1 MEFGWA
7 RRESRPYTDLVTRAR
22 WLNESEMRAWRAFIE
37 TVGDLTTALEHDLVP
52 HGVTM
57 GDYQVLVYLDE
68 AEGRS
73 MRMCDLAAR
82 LQLSPSGLTRRLDG
96 LVRQGLVERV
106 NSTEDRRVML
116 ATLTPAGLAR
126 LVEAAPTHVESVR
139 RHLIDRLTPEQ
150 IETLGAIFT
159 TVGASLRNETANV

>member
-1 MEFGWA
+1 
-7 RRESRPYTDLVTRAR
+7 
-22 WLNESEMRAWRAFIE
+22 MRAWRSFIE
-37 TVGDLTTALEHDLVP
+37 TVDDLTTALEHDLVP
-52 HGVTM
+52 HGLTM

-68 AEGRS
+68 ADERS

-116 ATLTPAGLAR
+116 ATLTDAGRAR

-150 IETLGAIFT
+150 IDVLGDIFMT
-159 TVGASLRNETANV
+159 ISQSLHNEPATV